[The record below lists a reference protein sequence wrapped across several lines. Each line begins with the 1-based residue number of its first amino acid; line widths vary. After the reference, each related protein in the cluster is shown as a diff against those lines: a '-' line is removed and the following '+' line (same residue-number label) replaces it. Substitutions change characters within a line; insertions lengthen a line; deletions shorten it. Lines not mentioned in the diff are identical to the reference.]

1 MDLFRNLPIGK
12 KLGVGFGVVTAFLV
26 VQGVVAYRAASELS
40 AGAKKIY
47 QEGTISTDSAGDL
60 RYLSTEMRLQQW
72 KLLELQASDRQS
84 TFERIDS
91 IRSEL
96 KKEQEEYAKNAV
108 AEEDKNNLAKF
119 DENLK
124 KYLAQSDKLES
135 FLKANNEAAATTLMK
150 TSMKAAYDDGLVKVV
165 EEITEWNVKN
175 AQSLVNNAEAVAK
188 QTSNVLITLMLAATA
203 FAIGIA
209 FAVSKSIV
217 PGVKAT
223 VEKLQTLCNLCINDL
238 QNAVVKVSNGDLTE
252 RVIPRSTP
260 LNIDQKDEVGLLAAT
275 FNSTLEKVQATVVA
289 FNQSMYNLS
298 HLMSTVANRSNDV
311 SRSGSVLGEAAE
323 ETAKSAA
330 EIARNMKEV
339 GQAVSETSKTS
350 DEIAGAAEQL
360 AMSAQNAASAM
371 NTLRS
376 GIDQVS
382 ASSTDQRSAAQ
393 QAAEVASQ
401 GGVAVE
407 KTIQSMAAIEHQV
420 TKSTSAVR
428 ELGEKQ
434 AQIQAIVSTIDD
446 IAGQTNLLALNAAI
460 EAARAGEHGR
470 GFAVVADEVRKLAE
484 RSSQATKEIAALI
497 ETVNQGVEE
506 AMNSMDESADEV
518 TKGAAYSSEAQTALA
533 DILSSIERVR
543 VLAAENEGLVVE
555 MIQNAS
561 RVEESVSSVASI
573 AEETAAGAQ
582 EMNAGAEEM
591 SASSQEV
598 SSAVTQQSAKIQEVN
613 ELSSELNG
621 LAVELKEL
629 VGQFKFDESTTSKP
643 NLKLAA

>member
-1 MDLFRNLPIGK
+1 MNLFANMLIGR
-12 KLGVGFGVVTAFLV
+12 KLGVGFGIVTAFLV
-26 VQGVVAYRAASELS
+26 VQGVVAYRASTDLA
-40 AGAKKIY
+40 AGAKRIY
-47 QEGTISTDSAGDL
+47 QEGTLSTDSAGDL

-72 KLLELQASDRQS
+72 KLLELQAGERES
-84 TFERIDS
+84 TFDRIS
-91 IRSEL
+91 AIKEEL
-96 KKEQEEYAKNAV
+96 KKEQDEYAKNAV
-108 AEEDKNNLAKF
+108 AEDDKKNLAKF

-124 KYLAQSDKLES
+124 KYFAQSDKLENL
-135 FLKANNEAAATTLMK
+135 LKANNEAGATTLMK
-150 TSMKAAYDDGLVKVV
+150 TSMKTAYDDGLVKVV
-165 EEITEWNVKN
+165 EDITEWNVKN
-175 AQSLVNNAEAVAK
+175 AQTLVNAAESTAK
-188 QTSNVLITLMLAATA
+188 QTSSLLITLMVV
-203 FAIGIA
+203 AIGFSAMIA
-209 FAVSKSIV
+209 AAVTKSIV

-223 VEKLQTLCNLCINDL
+223 VEKLQTLCKLCISDL
-238 QNAVVKVSNGDLTE
+238 ELAVTKVSKGDLTE
-252 RVIPRSTP
+252 RITPRSTP
-260 LNIDQKDEVGLLAAT
+260 LNLHQKDEIGVLAST
-275 FNSTLEKVQATVVA
+275 FNETLEKVQSTVGA
-289 FNQSMYNLS
+289 FNASMESLCNL
-298 HLMSTVANRSNDV
+298 MGTVSARSSDV
-311 SRSGSVLGEAAE
+311 SRSGAVLGQAAE
-323 ETAKSAA
+323 ETSKSAA

-371 NTLRS
+371 NVLRS

-382 ASSTDQRSAAQ
+382 ASSSDQRSAAQ

-420 TKSTSAVR
+420 SKSSLAVK

-484 RSSQATKEIAALI
+484 RSSHATKEIASLI

-506 AMNSMDESADEV
+506 AMSSMDESADEV
-518 TKGAAYSSEAQTALA
+518 TKGAAFSSEAQTALT

-543 VLAAENEGLVVE
+543 VLASENEGLVVE
-555 MIQNAS
+555 MIQNAT

-573 AEETAAGAQ
+573 AEETAAGAE

-598 SSAVTQQSAKIQEVN
+598 SSAVLQQTAKIQEVN
-613 ELSSELNG
+613 DLSGELNA
-621 LAVELKEL
+621 LADELQSL
-629 VGQFKFDESTTSKP
+629 VGQFKFEESALSKP
-643 NLKLAA
+643 SLKIAA

>member
-1 MDLFRNLPIGK
+1 MNLLGNLPIGR
-12 KLGVGFGVVTAFLV
+12 KLGVGFGIVTAFLV
-26 VQGVVAYRAASELS
+26 VQGVVAYRASADLA
-40 AGAKKIY
+40 AGAKKLY
-47 QEGTISTDSAGDL
+47 DNAVVGTSVAGKL

-72 KLLELQASDRQS
+72 KLIALPKEGRES
-84 TFERIDS
+84 TFDRITDL
-91 IRSEL
+91 RSQF
-96 KKEQEEYAKNAV
+96 KGAKEDYSKTITAT
-108 AEEDKNNLAKF
+108 EDK
-119 DENLK
+119 ENFSRFSSSLET
-124 KYLAQSDKLES
+124 YFEQSDKYERL
-135 FLKANNEAAATTLMK
+135 LKANSESAALSLMGKEMK
-150 TSMKAAYDDGLVKVV
+150 TAYDDGLVKGVDKVV
-165 EEITEWNVKN
+165 EWNVQN
-175 AQSLVNNAEAVAK
+175 AQKLAQSAAATAS
-188 QTSNVLITLMLAATA
+188 QTSNLLITLMVV
-203 FAIGIA
+203 AIGLAGVIA
-209 FAVSKSIV
+209 AAVTKSIV

-223 VEKLQTLCNLCINDL
+223 VAKLQTLCEWCIGDL
-238 QNAVVKVSNGDLTE
+238 EKAVVKMSNGDLTE
-252 RVIPRSTP
+252 RVTPRSTP
-260 LNIDQKDEVGLLAAT
+260 LDLNQNDEIGTLART
-275 FNSTLEKVQATVVA
+275 FNETLGKIQSTVSA
-289 FNQSMYNLS
+289 FNSSMDNLS
-298 HLMSTVANRSNDV
+298 GLMAKVSNRSNDV
-311 SRSGSVLGEAAE
+311 SRSGNVLGEAAE

-371 NTLRS
+371 NVLRS

-382 ASSTDQRSAAQ
+382 ASSSDQRAAAQ

-420 TKSTSAVR
+420 TKSSLAVK

-484 RSSQATKEIAALI
+484 RSSHATKEIASLI

-506 AMNSMDESADEV
+506 AIASMDESADEV
-518 TKGAAYSSEAQTALA
+518 TKGAAFSSEAQTALT
-533 DILSSIERVR
+533 DILSSIDRVR
-543 VLAAENEGLVVE
+543 VLASENEILVVE
-555 MIQNAS
+555 MIQNTA
-561 RVEESVSSVASI
+561 RVEESVNSVASI
-573 AEETAAGAQ
+573 AEETAAGAE

-598 SSAVTQQSAKIQEVN
+598 SSAVTQQTAKIEEVS
-613 ELSSELNG
+613 ELSSELNA
-621 LAVELKEL
+621 LAEELKEL
-629 VGQFKFDESTTSKP
+629 VGQFKFEGSADTKP

>member
-1 MDLFRNLPIGK
+1 MNLFANMPIGR
-12 KLGVGFGVVTAFLV
+12 KLGVGFGIVTAFLV
-26 VQGVVAYRAASELS
+26 VQGVVAYRASAELA

-47 QEGTISTDSAGDL
+47 QEGTLSTDSAGDL

-72 KLLELQASDRQS
+72 KLLELQPGERAS
-84 TFERIDS
+84 TFDRIDS
-91 IRSEL
+91 LKTEL
-96 KKEQEEYAKNAV
+96 KKEQEEYAKGAV
-108 AEEDKNNLAKF
+108 SEEDKRNLAKF
-119 DENLK
+119 EENLS
-124 KYLAQSDKLES
+124 KYFVQSDKLENL
-135 FLKANNEAAATTLMK
+135 LKANNEAAATTLMK
-150 TSMKAAYDDGLVKVV
+150 TSMKTAYDDGLVKVV

-175 AQSLVNNAEAVAK
+175 AQALVNAAESTAK
-188 QTSNVLITLMLAATA
+188 QTSNLLITLMVV
-203 FAIGIA
+203 AIGLAGVIA
-209 FAVSKSIV
+209 AAVTKSIV

-223 VEKLQTLCNLCINDL
+223 VAKLQTLCEWCISDL
-238 QNAVVKVSNGDLTE
+238 EKAVVKMSNGDLTE
-252 RVIPRSTP
+252 RVTPRSTP
-260 LNIDQKDEVGLLAAT
+260 LDLHQKDEIGTLALT
-275 FNSTLEKVQATVVA
+275 FNETLGKIQSTVSA
-289 FNQSMYNLS
+289 FNTSMDNLS
-298 HLMSTVANRSNDV
+298 GLMAKVSNRSNDV
-311 SRSGSVLGEAAE
+311 SRSGNVLGEAAE

-371 NTLRS
+371 NVLRS

-382 ASSTDQRSAAQ
+382 ASSSDQRAAAQ

-420 TKSTSAVR
+420 TKSSLAVK

-484 RSSQATKEIAALI
+484 RSSHATKEIASLI

-506 AMNSMDESADEV
+506 AIASMDESADEV
-518 TKGAAYSSEAQTALA
+518 TKGAAFSSEAQTALT
-533 DILSSIERVR
+533 DILSSIDRVR
-543 VLAAENEGLVVE
+543 VLASENETLVVE
-555 MIQNAS
+555 MIQNTA

-573 AEETAAGAQ
+573 AEETAAGAE

-598 SSAVTQQSAKIQEVN
+598 SSAVTQQSAKIQEVS
-613 ELSSELNG
+613 ELSSELNS
-621 LAVELKEL
+621 LAEELKEL
-629 VGQFKFDESTTSKP
+629 VGQFKFEGSGDTKP

>member
-1 MDLFRNLPIGK
+1 MNLFANLPIGK

-26 VQGVVAYRAASELS
+26 IQGVVSYRASGDLSE
-40 AGAKKIY
+40 GAKKIY
-47 QEGTISTDSAGDL
+47 QQGTVSTDSAGDL
-60 RYLSTEMRLQQW
+60 RYLATEMRLQQW
-72 KLLELQASDRQS
+72 KLLELQASERQS
-84 TFERIDS
+84 TFDRIDS
-91 IRSEL
+91 LRSDL
-96 KKEQEEYAKNAV
+96 KKEQDEYSKNAV
-108 AEEDKNNLAKF
+108 AEEDKKNLATF

-124 KYLAQSDKLES
+124 KYFAQSDKLENL
-135 FLKANNEAAATTLMK
+135 LKSNNEAAATSLMR
-150 TSMKAAYDDGLVKVV
+150 TSMKTAYDDGLVKVIDD
-165 EEITEWNVKN
+165 ITEWNVKN
-175 AQSLVNNAEAVAK
+175 AQNLANEAEQTAK
-188 QTSNVLITLMLAATA
+188 QTTNLLFSLMVVAIGFAVATA
-203 FAIGIA
+203 A
-209 FAVSKSIV
+209 AVTKSIV

-223 VEKLQTLCNLCINDL
+223 VAKLQTLCELCINDL
-238 QNAVVKVSNGDLTE
+238 EKAVVKMSNGDLTE
-252 RVIPRSTP
+252 RVTPRSTP
-260 LNIDQKDEVGLLAAT
+260 LNLNQKDEIGVLANT
-275 FNSTLEKVQATVVA
+275 FNETLGKVQSTVVA
-289 FNQSMYNLS
+289 FNSSMDNLS
-298 HLMSTVANRSNDV
+298 ALMAQVANRSNDV
-311 SRSGSVLGEAAE
+311 SRSGGILGDASE

-339 GQAVSETSKTS
+339 GQAVTETSKTS

-371 NTLRS
+371 NVLRS

-382 ASSTDQRSAAQ
+382 ASSSDQRSAAQ
-393 QAAEVASQ
+393 QAAEVAAQ

-420 TKSTSAVR
+420 TKSSLAVK

-484 RSSQATKEIAALI
+484 RSSHATKEIASLI

-506 AMNSMDESADEV
+506 AIASMDESADEV
-518 TKGAAYSSEAQTALA
+518 TKGAAFSSEAQTALT
-533 DILSSIERVR
+533 DILTSIDRVR
-543 VLAAENEGLVVE
+543 VLASENESLVVE
-555 MIQNAS
+555 MIENTA

-573 AEETAAGAQ
+573 AEETAAGAE

-591 SASSQEV
+591 TASAQEV
-598 SSAVTQQSAKIQEVN
+598 SSAVTQQTAKIQEVS
-613 ELSSELNG
+613 ELSSELNA
-621 LAVELKEL
+621 LAEELKDL
-629 VGQFKFDESTTSKP
+629 VGQFKFDSVKETKP

>member
-1 MDLFRNLPIGK
+1 MNLFANMPIGR
-12 KLGVGFGVVTAFLV
+12 KLGVGFGILTALLV
-26 VQGVVAYRAASELS
+26 VQGVVSYRASTEL
-40 AGAKKIY
+40 AAKANNIY
-47 QEGTISTDSAGDL
+47 QEGTLSTDSAGDL

-72 KLLELQASDRQS
+72 KLLELQANERAS

-91 IRSEL
+91 LKEEL
-96 KKEQEEYAKNAV
+96 KKEQEEYAKGAV
-108 AEEDKNNLAKF
+108 SEEDKRNLAKF
-119 DENLK
+119 EENLS
-124 KYLAQSDKLES
+124 KYFAQSDKLENL
-135 FLKANNEAAATTLMK
+135 LKANNEEAATTLMK
-150 TSMKAAYDDGLVKVV
+150 TSMKTAYDDGLVKVV
-165 EEITEWNVKN
+165 EEIAEWNVKN
-175 AQSLVNNAEAVAK
+175 AESLVGSAQTSAK
-188 QTSNVLITLMLAATA
+188 QTSNLLITLMVV
-203 FAIGIA
+203 AIGLSGVIA
-209 FAVSKSIV
+209 IAVTKSIV

-223 VEKLQTLCNLCINDL
+223 VAKLQMLCEWCISDL
-238 QNAVVKVSNGDLTE
+238 EKAVVKMSNGDLTE
-252 RVIPRSTP
+252 RVTPRSTP
-260 LNIDQKDEVGLLAAT
+260 LDLNQKDEIGVLAST
-275 FNSTLEKVQATVVA
+275 FNETLGKIQSTVTAY
-289 FNQSMYNLS
+289 NSSMNNLS
-298 HLMSTVANRSNDV
+298 GLMAQVANRSNDV
-311 SRSGSVLGEAAE
+311 SRSGRILGEASD

-371 NTLRS
+371 NVLRS

-382 ASSTDQRSAAQ
+382 TSSSDQRAAAQ
-393 QAAEVASQ
+393 RAAEVASQ

-420 TKSTSAVR
+420 TKSSLAVK

-484 RSSQATKEIAALI
+484 RSSHATKEIASLI

-506 AMNSMDESADEV
+506 AIASMDESADEV
-518 TKGAAYSSEAQTALA
+518 TKGAAFSSEAQTALT

-543 VLAAENEGLVVE
+543 VLASENESLVVE
-555 MIQNAS
+555 MIQNSAK
-561 RVEESVSSVASI
+561 VEESVTSVASI
-573 AEETAAGAQ
+573 AEETAAGAE

-591 SASSQEV
+591 TASTQEV
-598 SSAVTQQSAKIQEVN
+598 SSAVTQQSAKIQEVS
-613 ELSSELNG
+613 ELSSELNS
-621 LAVELKEL
+621 LAEELKEL
-629 VGQFKFDESTTSKP
+629 VGQFKFDQTSETKP